1 MPTPD
6 ELAMRVFLAYSVKEG
21 DGEPFFSLKKEKSMN
36 PPISSRCYIPRAH
49 CGLLIPSR
57 ALVNG

>member
-6 ELAMRVFLAYSVKEG
+6 ELVMRVFLAYSVKEG
-21 DGEPFFSLKKEKSMN
+21 DGEPFFFFKKREIDE